1 MLRICRH
8 EIELEET
15 AGGHS
20 EQDCVVMK
28 GTGGEYEEMSE
39 LKEQSEKEGQ
49 SSLNVEYEIA
59 DWGK

>member
-1 MLRICRH
+1 M
-8 EIELEET
+8 EET

-28 GTGGEYEEMSE
+28 GTGGEYEEMNE
-39 LKEQSEKEGQ
+39 LKEHSEKEEGHN
-49 SSLNVEYEIA
+49 SLNVEYEIA